1 MNQRKVHRK
10 AGAAALL
17 APCLKR
23 ASVQAHILSRNRQA
37 QAGTAQGAL
46 TRGIGTP
53 ETVEDLNSFVLGQA
67 DTVVAHGDTQVRG
80 VRIDIHINRPG
91 FTVLNRVIQQV
102 AQHTLNTHTVHI
114 DHDALVVRVHIQL
127 RVRPLQVRQSLLQNI
142 RQHLNEVLGINRQH
156 CTTGV
161 EARNLEQVGQH
172 RLEAVHLTV

>member
-17 APCLKR
+17 APGLKR

-102 AQHTLNTHTVHI
+102 A
-114 DHDALVVRVHIQL
+114 
-127 RVRPLQVRQSLLQNI
+127 
-142 RQHLNEVLGINRQH
+142 
-156 CTTGV
+156 
-161 EARNLEQVGQH
+161 
-172 RLEAVHLTV
+172 